1 MYVMA
6 LLEMPLTRR
15 LVPLALALVI
25 TAGVLELIRRRKL
38 LEDYAMSWLVASG
51 LLLVVAVMPD
61 IIIWLQDLLD
71 INYLTIVIVG
81 GFALLALGMMHFAV
95 IASRYAGQIRQLSQR
110 QALLERELRASRGA
124 GAGEPGK
131 QA

>member
-1 MYVMA
+1 MHMIA

-25 TAGVLELIRRRKL
+25 TAAVIELIRRRKL
-38 LEDYAMSWLVASG
+38 LEDYAMSWMVASG
-51 LLLVVAVMPD
+51 LLMVVAIVPD
-61 IIIWLQDLLD
+61 IVIWFQELLD
-71 INYLTIVIVG
+71 INYLTLVIVG

-110 QALLERELRASRGA
+110 QALLERELRARNA
-124 GAGEPGK
+124 GPDEQGTRA
-131 QA
+131 